1 MEAKT
6 VLELKGVSKYF
17 GKHKVIDTVSLEVKE
32 GEIYGFLGP
41 NGAGKTTTIKM
52 ILGLLAIDEGSIQI
66 NGYDVQKQFEQAMT
80 YIGGIVE
87 NPDMYGYM
95 SGRDNLKLHARMRHI
110 SQSRIDEIVKL
121 VGLEQR
127 IDDKVEKYSLGM
139 KQRLGLA
146 LTLLHG
152 PRVLILDEPTNGL
165 DPEGIKTLR
174 NILKSIAQKD
184 KIAVFV
190 SSHLLSEME
199 LMCDKVAVI
208 DKGKLIQTQDI
219 KHHTTTR
226 TESQQYYIE
235 VQPLEKAKQ
244 LVEDT
249 WKREVTIEEA
259 SLSFM
264 AQKEEIANIVKD
276 FVTADMKVYAIHMK
290 EKSLEDTFFTITKEG
305 EKHA

>member
-1 MEAKT
+1 MEGKT
-6 VLELKGVSKYF
+6 VLEIKGITKYF
-17 GKHKVIDTVSLEVKE
+17 GKHKVIDNMSLEVKE
-32 GEIYGFLGP
+32 GQIYGFLGP

-52 ILGLLAIDEGSIQI
+52 ILGLLSIDEGTIQI

-95 SGRDNLKLHARMRHI
+95 SGLDNLKLHARMRGV
-110 SQSRIDEIVKL
+110 SQKRIDEIVEI
-121 VGLEQR
+121 VGLKQR
-127 IDDKVEKYSLGM
+127 IHDKVAKYSLGM

-146 LTLLHG
+146 LTLLHE
-152 PRVLILDEPTNGL
+152 PKVLILDEPTNGL

-174 NILKSIAQKD
+174 GILKTIAKRD

-208 DKGKLIQTQDI
+208 DKGILIKTEEI
-219 KHHTTTR
+219 KHGTTKEDKQTY
-226 TESQQYYIE
+226 EIE
-235 VQPLEKAKQ
+235 VQPLEKAKNI
-244 LVEDT
+244 LKET
-249 WKREVTIEEA
+249 WKREVDIKEGTI
-259 SLSFM
+259 LSFI
-264 AQKEEIANIVKD
+264 AQKEEIANMVKE
-276 FVTADMKVYAIHMK
+276 FVAQEIQVYAITVK

-305 EKHA
+305 NDHA